1 MRFALLF
8 LVSLLFVGSTAS
20 QSDTTDLNTH
30 ESPKKEIA
38 SPEMAQYKNS
48 EMGLH
53 MFIARKVKYPNRCR
67 DLGISGI
74 SMIQF
79 TVTKDGEIEDVEP
92 LYKHNTCPEFDQEAV
107 RVIKRTSGDWFPAK
121 QFGKPVNIRFRLPI
135 RFSLN

>member
-1 MRFALLF
+1 MRCALL
-8 LVSLLFVGSTAS
+8 LLLYLLSVGSVSS
-20 QSDTTDLNTH
+20 QSDTTDSGSQ
-30 ESPKKEIA
+30 ESKKKEFTA
-38 SPEMAQYKNS
+38 PEMAKYKDG

-67 DLGISGI
+67 DLEISGI

-79 TVTKDGEIEDVEP
+79 TVTKEGKVEDVEP
-92 LYKHNTCPEFDQEAV
+92 LFEHKTCPEFDREAV

-121 QFGKPVNIRFRLPI
+121 QNEKPVNIRYRLPI